1 MSFWIITVAMG
12 VAVALVLARA
22 MMRGAE
28 APVVDAADYDLRV
41 YRDQLAEVEKD
52 VARGVISAED
62 AAQAKTEISRRILTA
77 DAAVQEAALHGAPPQ
92 GLLIAALGFALVGA
106 SAALYSVLGAP
117 GYGDMARA
125 DRIAFAE
132 EVRENRPSQKA
143 AEDSLPAM
151 ADTPDAEPAFMELVA
166 RLRQAVAERPDDDQG
181 HILLAQTE
189 ARLGNFAQAARA
201 QEGLVRIRGDD
212 VSVQELGDFGELL
225 VLAAGGYVSPRAE
238 RVFRATLNLDETDG
252 RARYYIGLM
261 RIQTGR
267 PDIAFRLWDQL
278 LRRGPPEAAWI
289 GPIQQQIGQVAALAG
304 VRYEVPAVGAG
315 APGPTQDDI
324 DAAGDMSVAERMEM
338 IGAMVEG
345 LSDRLANEG
354 GPPTDW
360 ARLIT
365 SLGVLG
371 QPVQA
376 RAVFDN
382 AMVAFEGDDGALD
395 IIRDAGS
402 QAGVAE

>member
-1 MSFWIITVAMG
+1 MLFWIITVAMG
-12 VAVALVLARA
+12 AAVAFLLARA
-22 MMRGAE
+22 MIRGA
-28 APVVDAADYDLRV
+28 ADPVEDAADYDLRV
-41 YRDQLAEVEKD
+41 YRDQLAGVEKD

-62 AAQAKTEISRRILTA
+62 AAQAKTEISRRILAA
-77 DAAVQEAALHGAPPQ
+77 DAAVKEADVTGGKPQ
-92 GLLIAALGFALVGA
+92 GLFVAALGLALVGA
-106 SAALYSVLGAP
+106 SAGLYAVLGAP
-117 GYGDMARA
+117 GYGDMSRA

-132 EVRENRPSQKA
+132 ELRENRPSQQA
-143 AEDSLPAM
+143 AEDSLPEMPNA
-151 ADTPDAEPAFMELVA
+151 PEPAEEFMVLVEQ
-166 RLRQAVAERPDDDQG
+166 LRTAVANRPDDAEG

-189 ARLGNFAQAARA
+189 ARLGNFAAAAGA
-201 QEGLVRIRGDD
+201 QEHLVRMRGEE
-212 VSVQELGDFGELL
+212 VTVAELGDYGELL
-225 VLAAGGYVSPRAE
+225 VLAAGGYVSPEAE
-238 RVFRATLNLDETDG
+238 RVFRATLDLDETDG

-267 PDIAFRLWDQL
+267 PDITFRLWDQL

-304 VRYEVPAVGAG
+304 VRYEIPAVGSG
-315 APGPTQDDI
+315 APGPSQEDI

-345 LSDRLANEG
+345 LADRLANEG

-371 QPVQA
+371 QPTQA

-382 AMVAFEGDDGALD
+382 AMVVFEGDPGAID

>member
-1 MSFWIITVAMG
+1 MLFWIITVAMG
-12 VAVALVLARA
+12 AAVAFLLARA
-22 MMRGAE
+22 MIRGA
-28 APVVDAADYDLRV
+28 ADPVEDAADYDLRV
-41 YRDQLAEVEKD
+41 YRDQLAGVEKD

-62 AAQAKTEISRRILTA
+62 AAQAKTEISRRILAA
-77 DAAVQEAALHGAPPQ
+77 DAAVKEADVTGGKPQ
-92 GLLIAALGFALVGA
+92 GLFVAALGLALVGA
-106 SAALYSVLGAP
+106 SAGLYAVLGAP
-117 GYGDMARA
+117 GYGDMSRA

-132 EVRENRPSQKA
+132 ELRENRPSQQA
-143 AEDSLPAM
+143 AEDSLPEMPNA
-151 ADTPDAEPAFMELVA
+151 PEPAEEFMVLVEQ
-166 RLRQAVAERPDDDQG
+166 LRTAVADRPDDAEG

-189 ARLGNFAQAARA
+189 ARLGNFAAAARA
-201 QEGLVRIRGDD
+201 QEHLVRLRGEE
-212 VSVQELGDFGELL
+212 VTVAELGDYGELL
-225 VLAAGGYVSPRAE
+225 VLAAGGYVSPEAE
-238 RVFRATLNLDETDG
+238 RVFRATLDLDETDG

-267 PDIAFRLWDQL
+267 PDITFRLWDQL

-304 VRYEVPAVGAG
+304 VRYEIPAVGSG
-315 APGPTQDDI
+315 APGPSQEDI

-345 LSDRLANEG
+345 LADRLANEG

-371 QPVQA
+371 QPTQA

-382 AMVAFEGDDGALD
+382 AMVVFDGDAGALD

>member
-1 MSFWIITVAMG
+1 MLFWIITVAMG
-12 VAVALVLARA
+12 AAVAFLLARA
-22 MMRGAE
+22 MIRGA
-28 APVVDAADYDLRV
+28 ADPVEDAADYDLRV

-62 AAQAKTEISRRILTA
+62 ATQAKTEISRRILTA
-77 DAAVQEAALHGAPPQ
+77 DAAVKEAEVSGGKPQ
-92 GLLIAALGFALVGA
+92 GLFIAALGLALVGA
-106 SAALYSVLGAP
+106 SAGLYSVLGAP
-117 GYGDMARA
+117 GYGDMSRA

-132 EVRENRPSQKA
+132 EVRENRPSQQA
-143 AEDSLPAM
+143 AEDSLPEMPNA
-151 ADTPDAEPAFMELVA
+151 AEPAAEFMVLVEQ
-166 RLRQAVAERPDDDQG
+166 LRAAVAERPDDAEG
-181 HILLAQTE
+181 HVLLAQTE
-189 ARLGNFAQAARA
+189 ARLGNFPAAAQA
-201 QEGLVRIRGDD
+201 QQHLVRIRGEA
-212 VSVQELGDFGELL
+212 VTVAELGDYAELM
-225 VLAAGGYVSPRAE
+225 VLAAGGYVSPEAE
-238 RVFRATLNLDETDG
+238 RVFRATLELDETDG

-289 GPIQQQIGQVAALAG
+289 GPIQQQIEQVAALAG
-304 VRYEVPAVGAG
+304 VRYEIPAVGSG
-315 APGPTQDDI
+315 APGPSQEDI

-345 LSDRLANEG
+345 LADRLANEG

-371 QPVQA
+371 QPTQA

-382 AMVAFEGDDGALD
+382 AMAVFDGDEGALD

>member
-1 MSFWIITVAMG
+1 MLFWIITVAMG
-12 VAVALVLARA
+12 AAVAFLLTRA
-22 MMRGAE
+22 MMRGA
-28 APVVDAADYDLRV
+28 ASPVADTADYDLGV
-41 YRDQLAEVEKD
+41 YRDQLAEVERD
-52 VARGVISAED
+52 VARGVISTED
-62 AAQAKTEISRRILTA
+62 AAQAKTEISRRILSA
-77 DAAVQEAALHGAPPQ
+77 DAAAQDAQIQGGTPQ
-92 GLLIAALGFALVGA
+92 GLLIAALALALIGA
-106 SAALYSVLGAP
+106 SAGLYSMLGAP

-132 EVRENRPSQKA
+132 EVRENRPSQQA
-143 AEDSLPAM
+143 AEDSLPA
-151 ADTPDAEPAFMELVA
+151 APDVTQAAPEFMELVV
-166 RLRQAVAERPDDDQG
+166 RLRTAVAERPNDAQG

-189 ARLGNFAQAARA
+189 ARLGNFSAAARA
-201 QEGLVRIRGDD
+201 QEGLVRIRGTDITAE
-212 VSVQELGDFGELL
+212 ELGDYAELL
-225 VLAAGGYVSPRAE
+225 VLAAGGYVSPEAE
-238 RVFRATLNLDETDG
+238 RVFRATLDLEETDG

-278 LRRGPPEAAWI
+278 LRRGPADAAWI
-289 GPIQQQIGQVAALAG
+289 RPIQQQIEQVAALAG
-304 VRYEVPAVGAG
+304 VRYEIPAVGSG
-315 APGPTQDDI
+315 APGPSQDDI

-338 IGAMVEG
+338 IGAMVDG
-345 LSDRLANEG
+345 LADRLANDG

-382 AMVAFEGDDGALD
+382 AMAVFEGDDGAID

>member
-1 MSFWIITVAMG
+1 MLFWIITVAMG
-12 VAVALVLARA
+12 AAVAFLLTRA
-22 MMRGAE
+22 MMRGA
-28 APVVDAADYDLRV
+28 ASPVADTADYDLRV
-41 YRDQLAEVEKD
+41 YRDQLAEVERD
-52 VARGVISAED
+52 VARGVISTED
-62 AAQAKTEISRRILTA
+62 AAQAKTEISRRILSA
-77 DAAVQEAALHGAPPQ
+77 DAAAQDAQIQGGTPQ
-92 GLLIAALGFALVGA
+92 GLLIAALALALIGA
-106 SAALYSVLGAP
+106 SAGLYSMLGAP

-132 EVRENRPSQKA
+132 EVRENRPSQQA
-143 AEDSLPAM
+143 AEDSLPA
-151 ADTPDAEPAFMELVA
+151 APDVTRAAPEFMELVV
-166 RLRQAVAERPDDDQG
+166 RLRTAVAERPNDAQG

-189 ARLGNFAQAARA
+189 ARLGNFSAAARA
-201 QEGLVRIRGDD
+201 QEGLVRIRGTDITAE
-212 VSVQELGDFGELL
+212 ELGDYAELL
-225 VLAAGGYVSPRAE
+225 VLAAGGYVSPEAE
-238 RVFRATLNLDETDG
+238 RVFRATLDLEETDG

-278 LRRGPPEAAWI
+278 LRRGPADAAWI
-289 GPIQQQIGQVAALAG
+289 RPIQQQIEQVAALAG
-304 VRYEVPAVGAG
+304 VRYEIPAVGSG
-315 APGPTQDDI
+315 APGPSQDDI

-338 IGAMVEG
+338 IGAMVDG
-345 LSDRLANEG
+345 LADRLANDG

-382 AMVAFEGDDGALD
+382 AMAVFEGDDGAID

>member
-12 VAVALVLARA
+12 AAVALLLARA
-22 MMRGAE
+22 MLRGA
-28 APVVDAADYDLRV
+28 ATPIADAAGYDLRV

-62 AAQAKTEISRRILTA
+62 AAQAKTEISRRILAT
-77 DAAVQEAALHGAPPQ
+77 DAAATEADVQGAPPQ
-92 GLLIAALGFALVGA
+92 GLLIAALGLALVGS
-106 SAALYSVLGAP
+106 SAALYATLGAP

-132 EVRENRPSQKA
+132 EVRENRPSQQA
-143 AEDSLPAM
+143 AEDSLPAV
-151 ADTPDAEPAFMELVA
+151 PDAPTAAPEFMELVE
-166 RLRQAVAERPDDDQG
+166 RLRQAVAERPDDVQG

-189 ARLGNFAQAARA
+189 ARLGNFATAARA
-201 QEGLVRIRGDD
+201 QEGLVRIKDTN
-212 VSVQELGDFGELL
+212 VTAEELGDYAELL
-225 VLAAGGYVSPRAE
+225 VLAAGGYVSPEAE
-238 RVFRATLNLDETDG
+238 EVFRATLDLDETDG

-278 LRRGPPEAAWI
+278 LRRGPADAAWI
-289 GPIQQQIGQVAALAG
+289 SPIQQQIQQVAALAG
-304 VRYEVPAVGAG
+304 VRYEMPAVGTG
-315 APGPTQDDI
+315 SPGPSQEDI
-324 DAAGDMSVAERMEM
+324 DAAGEMSVAERMEM

-345 LSDRLANEG
+345 LSDRLATEG

-382 AMVAFEGDDGALD
+382 AMVVFEGDAGAID